1 MKKRTSLFSEKP
13 FHKEMITS
21 EDKSR
26 IITNNPELAEIFN
39 TFFTKII
46 QNLKIDNKLVEIT
59 LNLYTFDPVLKA
71 IKKYEKHNVSSK

>member
-1 MKKRTSLFSEKP
+1 
-13 FHKEMITS
+13 MITS